1 MRVVLTPQAQAD
13 LRRIALWIA
22 NDNPRRAI
30 SFVDE
35 LRHAAQALAGLPHG
49 YPLIP
54 RYERQG
60 IRRRSYRRYVILYA
74 VRIDRIIVLR
84 FLEPGR
90 DLDRAL
96 GLR

>member
-1 MRVVLTPQAQAD
+1 MRVVITPEAQSD

-22 NDNPRRAI
+22 NDNPPRAI
-30 SFVDE
+30 SFVEE
-35 LRHAAQALAGLPHG
+35 LRHAAKALASLPQG
-49 YPLIP
+49 YPLVP
-54 RYERQG
+54 RYEPQG
-60 IRRRSYRRYVILYA
+60 IRRRSYRRYAILYA
-74 VRIDRIIVLR
+74 VHMDRVIVLR

>member
-1 MRVVLTPQAQAD
+1 MRVVITPEAQSD

-22 NDNPRRAI
+22 NDNPPRAI

-35 LRHAAQALAGLPHG
+35 LRQAAKALAGLPHG

-54 RYERQG
+54 RYERRG
-60 IRRRSYRRYVILYA
+60 IRRRSYRRYAILYA

-90 DLDRAL
+90 DLDRVL

>member
-1 MRVVLTPQAQAD
+1 MRVVITPEAQSD
-13 LRRIALWIA
+13 LQRIALRIA
-22 NDNPRRAI
+22 NDNPPRAI
-30 SFVDE
+30 SFVGE
-35 LRHAAQALAGLPHG
+35 LRQAAKALAGLPHG

-54 RYERQG
+54 RYEAQG
-60 IRRRSYRRYVILYA
+60 IRRRSYRRYAILYA
-74 VRIDRIIVLR
+74 VRMDRMIVLR

>member
-1 MRVVLTPQAQAD
+1 MKVVLTPQAQAD
-13 LRRIALWIA
+13 LGRIALWIG
-22 NDNPRRAI
+22 NDNPSRAS

-35 LRHAAQALAGLPHG
+35 LRHAAKALAGLPRG

-60 IRRRSYRRYVILYA
+60 VRRRSYRRYAILYA
-74 VRIDRIIVLR
+74 VRMDKVIVLR

-96 GLR
+96 SLR

>member
-1 MRVVLTPQAQAD
+1 MRVVLTPQAQTD
-13 LRRIALWIA
+13 LTRIALRIA
-22 NDNPRRAI
+22 NDNPPRAI

-35 LRHAAQALAGLPHG
+35 LRHAAKALASLPHG

-60 IRRRSYRRYVILYA
+60 IRRRSYRRYAILYA
-74 VRIDRIIVLR
+74 VRMDRVIVLR

-90 DLDRAL
+90 DIDRAL